1 VLGDRAGHYRRGRNE
16 ADANFGINAVDAVGQ
31 DELPRSGVKYL
42 PLILNEALHRLA

>member
-1 VLGDRAGHYRRGRNE
+1 VIVPGVTGAAAMV